1 MAQVSAKDNKL
12 EELTL
17 RDEKMQTR
25 IQQLLFELEATSENL
40 DRSVGEAKDQ
50 KLRCDDLSRLLEL
63 QQQELESLK
72 AKNELH

>member
-1 MAQVSAKDNKL
+1 MGQVSAKDNKL

-17 RDEKMQTR
+17 RDEEMQTR
-25 IQQLLFELEATSENL
+25 IQHLLFELEATSENL
-40 DRSVGEAKDQ
+40 ERSVGEAKDQ

>member
-1 MAQVSAKDNKL
+1 MAQVSAQDNKL

>member
-1 MAQVSAKDNKL
+1 MGQVSAKDNKL

-17 RDEKMQTR
+17 RDEEMQTR

-40 DRSVGEAKDQ
+40 ERSVGEAKDQ